1 MLPEKIILA
10 PPKNGSNHNNHAAKL
25 KMKIPDLFI
34 YLQDQLISVVRST
47 LSCCGLINNQVQSNQ
62 KIIFITE
69 PLDVLD
75 G

>member
-1 MLPEKIILA
+1 MLPEKIILTST
-10 PPKNGSNHNNHAAKL
+10 KNGSDHNNHESKT

-47 LSCCGLINNQVQSNQ
+47 LSYCGLINNEVQSSQ

-69 PLDVLD
+69 PLDVLND
-75 G
+75 